1 MKIFLLAYP
10 SSLMETPKTSKIS
23 QALNWHG
30 RRNSVTRRAEL
41 DIVKIAFFG
50 VAVAALSGFL
60 SYGLNSDLTDAF
72 AWANIKKWTLILTLM
87 FISSVALMYFFFSL
101 LKRRNRK
108 TVELEAQVVE
118 AIQRALDQSSFN
130 PHLNKQNE
138 QRTR

>member
-1 MKIFLLAYP
+1 
-10 SSLMETPKTSKIS
+10 METPQTSRIS
-23 QALNWHG
+23 RMLNR
-30 RRNSVTRRAEL
+30 RRNSVTRRAER

-50 VAVAALSGFL
+50 VAVAALTGFL

-72 AWANIKKWTLILTLM
+72 AWANIKKWTLILALM

-101 LKRRNRK
+101 LNRRNRE

-118 AIQRALDQSSFN
+118 AIRRALDQSSFN

>member
-1 MKIFLLAYP
+1 M
-10 SSLMETPKTSKIS
+10 
-23 QALNWHG
+23 
-30 RRNSVTRRAEL
+30 
-41 DIVKIAFFG
+41 VKIAFFG

-60 SYGLNSDLTDAF
+60 RYGINSDLTDVF

-101 LKRRNRK
+101 LKRRNRE
-108 TVELEAQVVE
+108 TTELKAKVVE
-118 AIQRALDQSSFN
+118 AIHQAPDQSSFN